1 MPVTMTWDNAE
12 KTIIRVTIEGQWDV
26 NDLHRLINQAPSM
39 MNEVTH
45 SVDGIFDFSR
55 STSTPTSALMT
66 LSRME
71 ATYNDRQRLFIVV
84 GANSYI
90 RTLCNI
96 AAKLAPKTFS
106 KLMFVE
112 TIHEA
117 YSAIGKHSD
126 QIRA

>member
-12 KTIIRVTIEGQWDV
+12 KTIIRVIIEGQWDV
-26 NDLHRLINQAPSM
+26 NDLHRLISQAPTM
-39 MNEVTH
+39 MAEVSH
-45 SVDGIFDFSR
+45 IVDGIFDFSR

-71 ATYNDRQRLFIVV
+71 AAYNDRQRLFIVV

-90 RTLCNI
+90 QTLCNI

-112 TIHEA
+112 TMNDA
-117 YSAIGKHSD
+117 YAAINKHTNSV
-126 QIRA
+126 RA